1 MSGEQIAMWR
11 KLLLVVLLLGIGY
24 LIWRRMQNA
33 GGSAPVT
40 DLSAKP
46 PMPVPSTPPPS
57 PASSPPAP
65 STPSATG
72 SAPRPVVTRIHRGA
86 PPSTRRSTAPPS
98 GDAASAR
105 RNGVDSPSGKPAPE
119 TAAHAASVTTP
130 GLSETAGSASSL
142 PETTHDQGT
151 SPAETA
157 SAEVSVSVATIPEPD
172 QLVVHGEVADST
184 TTTTTTTS
192 DQAASEAEAVADPM
206 LSDFTPIDINR
217 ADREALMALP
227 GIGPVLAERIITY
240 REAHGPFKSVDDL
253 TAIAGIGERNINIFR
268 KLVRVDPND

>member
-1 MSGEQIAMWR
+1 MWR

-57 PASSPPAP
+57 PPPLPASSP

-105 RNGVDSPSGKPAPE
+105 RNGVDSPSGTPAPE

-130 GLSETAGSASSL
+130 GPSETVGSASSL
-142 PETTHDQGT
+142 PKTAHDQGA

-157 SAEVSVSVATIPEPD
+157 SAEVNVSVTTIPVPDQSVAT
-172 QLVVHGEVADST
+172 GEVTAFT

-192 DQAASEAEAVADPM
+192 DSDRAASEAEAIADPM

-217 ADREALMALP
+217 ADREALIALP
-227 GIGPVLAERIITY
+227 GIGPVLAERIIAY

>member
-1 MSGEQIAMWR
+1 
-11 KLLLVVLLLGIGY
+11 
-24 LIWRRMQNA
+24 
-33 GGSAPVT
+33 
-40 DLSAKP
+40 
-46 PMPVPSTPPPS
+46 
-57 PASSPPAP
+57 
-65 STPSATG
+65 
-72 SAPRPVVTRIHRGA
+72 
-86 PPSTRRSTAPPS
+86 
-98 GDAASAR
+98 
-105 RNGVDSPSGKPAPE
+105 
-119 TAAHAASVTTP
+119 
-130 GLSETAGSASSL
+130 
-142 PETTHDQGT
+142 
-151 SPAETA
+151 
-157 SAEVSVSVATIPEPD
+157 VSVSVATIPESD

-227 GIGPVLAERIITY
+227 GIGPVLAERIIAY

>member
-11 KLLLVVLLLGIGY
+11 KLLLVILLLGIGY

-33 GGSAPVT
+33 GGSAPVA

-46 PMPVPSTPPPS
+46 PTPVPSAPPPS
-57 PASSPPAP
+57 PVSSPPA

-72 SAPRPVVTRIHRGA
+72 STPRPVVTRIHRGA

-142 PETTHDQGT
+142 PETARDQGT
-151 SPAETA
+151 IPAETTPVEA
-157 SAEVSVSVATIPEPD
+157 NISVATITKPNPE
-172 QLVVHGEVADST
+172 QVATSEVTISAT
-184 TTTTTTTS
+184 TMTETTS
-192 DQAASEAEAVADPM
+192 EQAAPQPEAISELTP
-206 LSDFTPIDINR
+206 SDFTPIDINR
-217 ADREALMALP
+217 ADREALLALP
-227 GIGPVLAERIITY
+227 GIGPVLAERIIAY
-240 REAHGPFKSVDDL
+240 REAHGPFKSVDEL
-253 TAIAGIGERNINIFR
+253 TAISGIGERNINIFR
-268 KLVRVDPND
+268 KLVYVDPNG